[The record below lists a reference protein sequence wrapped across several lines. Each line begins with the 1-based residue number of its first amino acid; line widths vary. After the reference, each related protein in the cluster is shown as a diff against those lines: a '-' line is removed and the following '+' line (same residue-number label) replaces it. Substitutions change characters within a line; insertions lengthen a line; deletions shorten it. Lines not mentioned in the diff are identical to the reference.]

1 MPRSVNTVA
10 TRAKR
15 KKFMKLAK
23 GYFGRKKNVWT
34 VSKNAIEKGLGYAYR
49 DRKCKKRTNRQKWI
63 ITINAALKDKN
74 IKYNTFI
81 KALNLKN
88 IQINRKIMY
97 MLIKNNITLFNT
109 IIENTCT

>member
-1 MPRSVNTVA
+1 
-10 TRAKR
+10 
-15 KKFMKLAK
+15 
-23 GYFGRKKNVWT
+23 
-34 VSKNAIEKGLGYAYR
+34 
-49 DRKCKKRTNRQKWI
+49 RTNRQKWI